1 MMRRRTFLNGAAMV
15 IVTVAGSELGY
26 AAGQDVPD
34 SGDGPEYE
42 PWKTWRPDLH
52 EGPLALVRAAVL
64 ASNAFNAQPWLFK
77 VTPSRIE
84 LYADVKRNLGM
95 FDPYLREMHLS
106 LGCALENLM
115 LAAAANGYRI
125 SLTLLP
131 HKLLPAP
138 AKPEP
143 EPELVARIDLS
154 PGETAVSELYEAIPR
169 RHTNR
174 EPYDP
179 GKALPS
185 GFPDAL
191 VRLASDEKQV
201 RVFVFTKDGER
212 EKIADIVDAAGKMN
226 MTDPDVRQGI
236 QPWLRTSKEQMRD
249 LRDGEPAYRD
259 PSMPPPLQ
267 PYKSL
272 LLTARLFGVVA
283 VRDRYDCEQ
292 ALRAG
297 RIWQRAHL
305 LATAQGVAARPENS
319 AVERI
324 DHERRQNSEPRCAAQ
339 IAELTGDLRW
349 QPTLMFYM
357 GYPTIAAPIA
367 ARRPVADVEL

>member
-1 MMRRRTFLNGAAMV
+1 MRRRVFLNGAAMV
-15 IVTVAGSELGY
+15 IVS
-26 AAGQDVPD
+26 AASGGIDAAAAQGIADVE
-34 SGDGPEYE
+34 DGPQCE
-42 PWKTWRPDLH
+42 PWKNWRGDPH

-77 VTPSRIE
+77 VTRSRIE

-115 LAAAANGYRI
+115 LAAAANGYRA
-125 SLTLLP
+125 SLALLP

-138 AKPEP
+138 PNP
-143 EPELVARIDLS
+143 RPELVARIELS
-154 PGETAVSELYEAIPR
+154 AGEPAVSELYEAIPR

-174 EPYDP
+174 EPYDT
-179 GKALPS
+179 GRALPS

-191 VRLASDEKQV
+191 VRLAAEEKQV
-201 RVFVFTKDGER
+201 RVFVFTGDSER
-212 EKIADIVDAAGKMN
+212 EKIADIIDAAGKLN
-226 MTDPDVRQGI
+226 MADPDVRRGI
-236 QPWLRTSKEQMRD
+236 QPWLRTSEQQTLA

-267 PYKSL
+267 PYKKL

-305 LATAQGVAARPENS
+305 LATAQSLAARVENS

-324 DHERRQNSEPRCAAQ
+324 DHERRQNGEPRCAAQ